1 MKLYGIAGKGTG
13 KVGSMVYAISGG
25 EQIVR
30 QYNPIVANPNTE
42 RQVTQRSKFKLLTQ
56 LAAAVDATL
65 AFRKQGLVSARNQF
79 IAKNY
84 DAVAVKNGEV
94 TLSGA
99 DLQITPSSTPLTD
112 LSATNGN
119 GDTVNVS
126 LANNSAELL
135 DRVVY
140 HAFTVQGA
148 NMIEHIGSTIVDEA
162 GADGKFAG
170 VLPKGSSATLILA
183 YGVKD
188 NSAAAT
194 IKYAE
199 TFADPNTFAVTGEVS
214 KLFSTSD
221 YSLTMTV
228 GKVVDG
234 LG

>member
-56 LAAAVDATL
+56 LAAAMAATL

-79 IAKNY
+79 IKKNY
-84 DAVAVKNGEV
+84 ENVAILEGKAQLRGDKIQ
-94 TLSGA
+94 L
-99 DLQITPSSTPLTD
+99 TPSSTPL
-112 LSATNGN
+112 SEINGTNGN
-119 GDTVNVS
+119 NDTVNVS

-140 HAFTVQGA
+140 HAYKVEDAG
-148 NMIEHIGSTIVDEA
+148 NIEHIGSTIVDEA

-170 VLPKGSSATLILA
+170 VVPKGDAATLVLA

-188 NSAAAT
+188 NSASAT
-194 IKYAE
+194 IKYEE
-199 TFADPNTFAVTGEVS
+199 TYADSNSLIAYGDVS

-221 YSLTMTV
+221 YSLTMTMGV
-228 GKVVDG
+228 VVDG
-234 LG
+234 LS

>member
-56 LAAAVDATL
+56 LAAAIASTL

-84 DAVAVKNGEV
+84 GAIAVRNGEV

-112 LSATNGN
+112 LSATNGDN
-119 GDTVNVS
+119 DTVNVS
-126 LANNSAELL
+126 LVNNSAELL
-135 DRVVY
+135 NRVVY
-140 HAFTVQGA
+140 HAFTVQSS
-148 NMIEHIGSTIVDEA
+148 NMIEHIGSAIADEP
-162 GADGKFAG
+162 GADGKFAA
-170 VLPKGSSATLILA
+170 VVPKGSSATLILA

-199 TFADPNTFAVTGEVS
+199 TFADPNTFDVTGEVS

>member
-30 QYNPIVANPNTE
+30 QYNPVVANPNTE

-56 LAAAVDATL
+56 LAAAIAPTL

-84 DAVAVKNGEV
+84 AAVVMLDGKVELRGDE
-94 TLSGA
+94 
-99 DLQITPSSTPLTD
+99 LQITPSSTPL
-112 LSATNGN
+112 SEIRGTNGDN
-119 GDTVNVS
+119 DTVNVA
-126 LANNSAELL
+126 LINNSAEVL

-140 HAFTVQGA
+140 HAFTVEDAGI
-148 NMIEHIGSTIVDEA
+148 IEHIGSAIADEP
-162 GADGKFAG
+162 GADGKFAA
-170 VLPKGSSATLILA
+170 VVPKGGAATLILA

-194 IKYAE
+194 IKYEE
-199 TFADPNTFAVTGEVS
+199 TYADSNSMLVYGEVS

-221 YSLTMTV
+221 YSLTMTM
-228 GKVVDG
+228 GAVVDG
-234 LG
+234 LV

>member
-56 LAAAVDATL
+56 LAAAMAFAL

-79 IAKNY
+79 IKKNY
-84 DAVAVKNGEV
+84 GAVAVKDGQV
-94 TLSGA
+94 TLRG
-99 DLQITPSSTPLTD
+99 DELQLTPSNTPLSEITG
-112 LSATNGN
+112 TNGN
-119 GDTVNVS
+119 NNTVNVS

-140 HAFTVQGA
+140 HAFTVEDA
-148 NMIEHIGSTIVDEA
+148 NMIEHIGSAIADEP
-162 GADGKFAG
+162 GADGKFAA
-170 VLPKGSSATLILA
+170 VVPKGSSATLILA

-194 IKYAE
+194 IKYEE
-199 TFADPNTFAVTGEVS
+199 TYADPNSMLVCGDVS

-221 YSLTMTV
+221 YTLTMTV
-228 GKVVDG
+228 GAVVDG

>member
-56 LAAAVDATL
+56 LAAAIAPTL

-84 DAVAVKNGEV
+84 GAVAVRDGEV
-94 TLSGA
+94 TLSGQ
-99 DLQITPSSTPLTD
+99 DLQITPSSAPLSTITG
-112 LSATNGN
+112 TNGDN
-119 GDTVNVS
+119 NTVNVS
-126 LANNSAELL
+126 LRNNSAELL

-140 HAFTVQGA
+140 HAFTVDDA
-148 NMIEHIGSTIVDEA
+148 NMIEHIGSAIADEA
-162 GADGKFAG
+162 GADGKFAA
-170 VLPKGSSATLILA
+170 VVPKGVSATLILA

-199 TFADPNTFAVTGEVS
+199 TYADPNIFTVTGEVS

-221 YSLTMTV
+221 YSLTMTM
-228 GKVVDG
+228 GTVVDG